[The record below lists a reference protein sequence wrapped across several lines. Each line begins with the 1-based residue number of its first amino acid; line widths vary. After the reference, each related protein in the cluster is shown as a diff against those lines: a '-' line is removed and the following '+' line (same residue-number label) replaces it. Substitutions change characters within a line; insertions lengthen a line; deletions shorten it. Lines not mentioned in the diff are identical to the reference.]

1 MPREDCLRLPTQH
14 LHVAILLIMNYLYNI
29 SINQCAVIENGWDL
43 DLADLAI
50 FQVFH
55 IFGNAPKTIRVKID
69 GSDFFMITA
78 KKIREEL
85 PILGIKTDKQI
96 KNRIAKLVS
105 CKLLDERI
113 VEELGAGRKS
123 YCFGENYEKLFS
135 TSEKKFTQGRKNISD
150 DPEKNFHDTRK
161 KISTKDYTIEDNT
174 KDYTDNPPLISP
186 QGENTAQALS
196 ENLKTD
202 CKVPA
207 TRMQLCP
214 FDSAEFRDAW
224 RMLLQQPKWQKKT
237 INAVRMS
244 AKKLK
249 RYDEAFARGIV
260 ELAIANDWQ
269 GVVFPDTDKKYLEW
283 KKGATMAGMPT
294 PKRKTVVELFA
305 EREKK
310 LAEEAA
316 RKAAEQSRDNL
327 PLC

>member
-1 MPREDCLRLPTQH
+1 
-14 LHVAILLIMNYLYNI
+14 MNYLYNI
-29 SINQCAVIENGWDL
+29 NINQCAVVENGWDL

-55 IFGNAPKTIRVKID
+55 IFGNSPRTVRVKIG

-96 KNRIAKLVS
+96 KNRIAKLVA

-135 TSEKKFTQGRKNISD
+135 TAGKNFTQERKNISD
-150 DPEKNFHDTRK
+150 EMEKNFHDTRK

-174 KDYTDNPPLISP
+174 KDYIDNTPLISP
-186 QGENTAQALS
+186 TGENTAPDLS
-196 ENLKTD
+196 EDLKND
-202 CKVPA
+202 CKVSA

-214 FDSAEFRDAW
+214 FDAEEFRDAW
-224 RMLLQQPKWQKKT
+224 GMLLRQPKWQKKT
-237 INAVRMS
+237 INAVKMS

-249 RYDEAFARGIV
+249 RYDEAFARGLV
-260 ELAIANDWQ
+260 ELAIANDWR
-269 GVVFPDTDKKYLEW
+269 GVVFPDTDKKYAEW
-283 KKGATMAGMPT
+283 RKGTAMPGIPMAR
-294 PKRKTVVELFA
+294 RKTIVELFA

-316 RKAAEQSRDNL
+316 RKAEEQGRDGL
-327 PLC
+327 SFC